1 MFGLQPPGMSLP
13 LGVYRKC
20 TNCPSLRGWLIVMPK
35 IVGGLGELMGRL
47 EDADTVVLCTKCS
60 KGRISG
66 LTPEFIEKSEPK
78 VIPFWKYLKDEDFVI
93 ENMKLEGIEEV
104 DIEGKSMGKGLTP
117 FNFRLSING
126 EPVARLSRLDLS
138 VWVGDPKPGVDITL
152 TFAIPKLDD
161 EGNIKEIK
169 KEFCHIGSDRI
180 KGLEFDL
187 MKVDDISGEENDEKS
202 GR

>member
-47 EDADTVVLCTKCS
+47 EDVDTVVLCTKCS
-60 KGRISG
+60 RGRISG

-93 ENMKLEGIEEV
+93 ESLKLEAKEPMK
-104 DIEGKSMGKGLTP
+104 DRGLTP
-117 FNFRLSING
+117 YDFILSING
-126 EPVARLSRLDLS
+126 EPVERLVTLELD
-138 VWVGDPKPGVDITL
+138 VWIGEPGFTL
-152 TFAIPKLDD
+152 KLVFGVHKFDD
-161 EGNIKEIK
+161 DGNLKEIEK
-169 KEFCHIGSDRI
+169 RVCEIGRERI
-180 KGLEFDL
+180 RGLEFDL
-187 MKVDDISGEENDEKS
+187 MKVDDHKEDAE
-202 GR
+202 

>member
-13 LGVYRKC
+13 LGMYRKC
-20 TNCPSLRGWLIVMPK
+20 TNCGSLKGWLIVMPK

-66 LTPEFIEKSEPK
+66 LTPEYIEKVEPK
-78 VIPFWKYLKDEDFVI
+78 VIPFWKYLKDEKFVI
-93 ENMKLEGIEEV
+93 ENMKLEAIV
-104 DIEGKSMGKGLTP
+104 DKDIEGKAVGKELTP
-117 FNFRLSING
+117 YNFILSING
-126 EPVARLSRLDLS
+126 EPVERISKLELA
-138 VWVGDPKPGVDITL
+138 VWVGDPKPGMNLEL

-169 KEFCHIGSDRI
+169 KEFCYIGPDRI
-180 KGLEFDL
+180 RGLEFDL
-187 MKVDDISGEENDEKS
+187 MRVDDINGEEDDEKS